1 MTRTNALTK
10 ETFGKSGAPRALKKE
25 GNKKIKPTMASNTKT
40 EEKIH
45 HFEAKITCPSN
56 RDALVLKNSLSVDP
70 ELNPTKVDRSIEVED
85 KVLVIRLDA
94 TEVCLLRPAV
104 STLLDLATAAA
115 KAIEAFG

>member
-70 ELNPTKVDRSIEVED
+70 ELNPTKVDRSAAYAARWVA
-85 KVLVIRLDA
+85 KSLVSAGLVRRCLVQVSVLFMR
-94 TEVCLLRPAV
+94 
-104 STLLDLATAAA
+104 
-115 KAIEAFG
+115 K